1 MLYLDASFLRVEW
14 DEGLKCILM
23 DYKDVFAEGEEYRE
37 PLSKVLD
44 LIEEKRCIRLLA
56 DGRKMKII
64 TPEDQAWVEREW
76 LPRSKRIGLRYSA
89 LILPK
94 SVVSTM
100 AINRIMERFT
110 SSGGKEVEIIRA
122 YFDDIPSAR
131 AWLRSMPG

>member
-1 MLYLDASFLRVEW
+1 MPYLDAPFLRVEW

-64 TPEDQAWVEREW
+64 TPEDQAWVEKDW
-76 LPRSKRIGLRYSA
+76 LPRSKRVGIRHSA

-94 SVVSTM
+94 SVVSTL
-100 AINRIMERFT
+100 AVNRIMERFT
-110 SSGGKEVEIIRA
+110 SKGGKEVEIVRA
-122 YFDDIPSAR
+122 YFDDTPSAR
-131 AWLRSMPG
+131 TWLRSVPD